1 MDRSAAKE
9 WIVVLADAL
18 DLKSMIAIT
27 PTHERGRPR
36 GASENNLERESWSGS
51 KLDVRPDD
59 EIPWP
64 RSDDHQPWYAIL

>member
-1 MDRSAAKE
+1 ME
-9 WIVVLADAL
+9 C
-18 DLKSMIAIT
+18 DLENGFVIRIFIS
-27 PTHERGRPR
+27 ESGRPR

-64 RSDDHQPWYAIL
+64 RSDDDQTWYASLLDGPQQKL